1 MAVISPIICK
11 TIGAAGI
18 AAALYDTVKVS
29 NHFAAAG
36 KEDAAA
42 DYYQKLYADTRTI
55 DNISYVSNAA
65 QNKITDLREKNPLPV
80 IWGSIKG
87 WTKGALYTLCN
98 WLPAAGCASLALLT
112 KGFLS
117 KLGAAGVV
125 LCSIYNIAHNGF
137 DVGKNNP
144 MD

>member
-1 MAVISPIICK
+1 MVTIAPIICK

-18 AAALYDTVKVS
+18 GAALYDTAKVS
-29 NHFAAAG
+29 KHFAAAG

-42 DYYQKLYADTRTI
+42 EYYQKLYANTRTI
-55 DNISYVSNAA
+55 DNISYVSNAI
-65 QNKITDLREKNPLPV
+65 QKKTVDLREKNPLPAL
-80 IWGSIKG
+80 WGSISG
-87 WTKGALYTLCN
+87 GTKGALYTLCN

-112 KGFLS
+112 KGILS

-125 LCSIYNIAHNGF
+125 LCTIYNIAHNGF
-137 DVGKNNP
+137 GVAKNNP

>member
-1 MAVISPIICK
+1 MVTVAPIICK

-18 AAALYDTVKVS
+18 GAALYDTAKVS
-29 NHFAAAG
+29 KHFANAG

-42 DYYQKLYADTRTI
+42 EYYQKLYANTRTI
-55 DNISYVSNAA
+55 DNISYVSNAIQKQTA
-65 QNKITDLREKNPLPV
+65 DLREKNPLPAL
-80 IWGSIKG
+80 WGSITGGVKG
-87 WTKGALYTLCN
+87 TLYTLCN

-125 LCSIYNIAHNGF
+125 LCTIYNIAHNGF
-137 DVGKNNP
+137 GVAKNNP
-144 MD
+144 MN